1 MKSTF
6 NTAMIGLALTTLAA
20 CSTYSPMQ
28 ATSNPTGPK
37 MGKSCAKFVFG
48 FNTSGEEMIEKAAK
62 DGQIKRIAT
71 VDRTTSGFFP
81 FVWTKCTVVTG
92 N

>member
-1 MKSTF
+1 MKVLMTSLILLMTF
-6 NTAMIGLALTTLAA
+6 SS
-20 CSTYSPMQ
+20 CSTYSPMM
-28 ATSNPTGPK
+28 ATDNPTGPK
-37 MGKSCAKFVFG
+37 KGKSCAKFVFG
-48 FNTSGEEMIEKAAK
+48 FNTSGEELIHLAAK

-81 FVWTKCTVVTG
+81 IVWTKCTHVSG

>member
-1 MKSTF
+1 MKK
-6 NTAMIGLALTTLAA
+6 GLKLVLIATLITS
-20 CSTYSPMQ
+20 CSTYSPLM
-28 ATSNPTGPK
+28 ATNNPTGPRK
-37 MGKSCAKFVFG
+37 GKSCAKFVLG
-48 FNTSGEEMIEKAAK
+48 FNTSGTEMISKAAFE
-62 DGQIKRIAT
+62 GNIKRIAT

>member
-1 MKSTF
+1 MKK
-6 NTAMIGLALTTLAA
+6 ALTLILLTSICS
-20 CSTYSPMQ
+20 CSTYRPML
-28 ATSNPTGPK
+28 ATNNPTGPK
-37 MGKSCAKFVFG
+37 KGKSCAKFVFG
-48 FNTSGEEMIEKAAK
+48 FNTSGEEMIQLAAK

-81 FVWTKCTVVTG
+81 FVWTKCTIVTG